1 MNYNKNLHI
10 YKIIK
15 FQLDSRYKAFVLKDS
30 RDIKKKSTSLQIE
43 LHNNRTL
50 GKNES
55 EHNFF
60 YIKRYIK

>member
-10 YKIIK
+10 YIYIIK

-30 RDIKKKSTSLQIE
+30 RDMKKKSTSLQIE
-43 LHNNRTL
+43 LHNNRAL

-55 EHNFF
+55 EHIFF
-60 YIKRYIK
+60 L